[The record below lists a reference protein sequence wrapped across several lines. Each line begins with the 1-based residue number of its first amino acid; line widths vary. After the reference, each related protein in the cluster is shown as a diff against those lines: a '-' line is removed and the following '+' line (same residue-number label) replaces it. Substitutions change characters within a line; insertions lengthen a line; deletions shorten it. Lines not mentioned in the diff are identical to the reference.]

1 MLRRNVWQWH
11 RSTWEGDWILLAGR
25 LGQAVEGKKVEVLAN
40 SNSASTHLH
49 LGDLS

>member
-1 MLRRNVWQWH
+1 MLYACLSGEV
-11 RSTWEGDWILLAGR
+11 TWEGDWILLAGR

-49 LGDLS
+49 LGDLL